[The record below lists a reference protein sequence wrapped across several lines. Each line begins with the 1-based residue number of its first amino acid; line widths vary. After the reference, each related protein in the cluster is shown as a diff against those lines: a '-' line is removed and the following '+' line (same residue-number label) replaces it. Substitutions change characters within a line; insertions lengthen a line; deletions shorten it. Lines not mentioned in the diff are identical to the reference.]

1 MRTRTLARYVPTF
14 ALAVMTSSVAARAA
28 TPVLAPGEWHYQSQ
42 VTYRSG
48 MMNGRSMHSEWKVCV
63 KPSDTQPPMPVPHTP
78 GVHCDPPTLVVAAGA
93 WHTSLSCTAESHGL
107 VTKMVDRFVITP
119 SADKRKVMIDGT
131 VHQSFSGSPV
141 ALPASVM
148 SLHTTGE
155 RVGPCG
161 AAK

>member
-1 MRTRTLARYVPTF
+1 MRIRTLTRL
-14 ALAVMTSSVAARAA
+14 ALTVAVAVAASGVAARAA
-28 TPVLAPGEWHYQSQ
+28 TPVLAPGEWHYHSQ

-48 MMNGRSMHSEWKVCV
+48 MMNGRSMHNDWKVCV
-63 KPSDTQPPMPVPHTP
+63 KPNDTQPPTPMPHAP

-93 WHTSLSCTAESHGL
+93 WHTTLSCTAETHGM

-119 SADKRKVMIDGT
+119 SADKRKVVIDGT
-131 VHQSFSGSPV
+131 VHQSFSGGPV
-141 ALPASVM
+141 ALPSSVM

-161 AAK
+161 TSK